1 MAGKKRLQGGIAPFL
16 IDPAKTDKNR
26 FESVGAK
33 MTFRELLDVSLHND
47 MLVFNEDD
55 ELIGSY
61 SDSGINDDCEIEMLE
76 LMEVISFEAVDANKL
91 CVIVEE

>member
-1 MAGKKRLQGGIAPFL
+1 MKQS
-16 IDPAKTDKNR
+16 D

-33 MTFRELLDVSLHND
+33 MTFRELLNASLHNN

-61 SDSGINDDCEIEMLE
+61 SDMGINDDCEIETLE
-76 LMEVISFEAVDANKL
+76 LCEVISFEAVDANKL

>member
-1 MAGKKRLQGGIAPFL
+1 
-16 IDPAKTDKNR
+16 
-26 FESVGAK
+26 
-33 MTFRELLDVSLHND
+33 MTFRELLDASLHNN

-61 SDSGINDDCEIEMLE
+61 SDMGINDDCEIEALE
-76 LMEVISFEAVDANKL
+76 LMEVISFEAVGANKL

>member
-1 MAGKKRLQGGIAPFL
+1 
-16 IDPAKTDKNR
+16 
-26 FESVGAK
+26 
-33 MTFRELLDVSLHND
+33 MTFRELLDVSLHNN

-61 SDSGINDDCEIEMLE
+61 SDMGIHDDSEIEALE

>member
-1 MAGKKRLQGGIAPFL
+1 
-16 IDPAKTDKNR
+16 
-26 FESVGAK
+26 
-33 MTFRELLDVSLHND
+33 MTFRELLDVSLHNN

-61 SDSGINDDCEIEMLE
+61 SDMGINDDSEIEALE
-76 LMEVISFEAVDANKL
+76 LMEVISFEAVDANNL

>member
-1 MAGKKRLQGGIAPFL
+1 
-16 IDPAKTDKNR
+16 
-26 FESVGAK
+26 
-33 MTFRELLDVSLHND
+33 MTFRELLNASLHNN
-47 MLVFNEDD
+47 MFVFNEDD

-61 SDSGINDDCEIEMLE
+61 SDMGINDDCEIEALE

>member
-1 MAGKKRLQGGIAPFL
+1 
-16 IDPAKTDKNR
+16 
-26 FESVGAK
+26 
-33 MTFRELLDVSLHND
+33 MTFRELLDVSLHNN

-61 SDSGINDDCEIEMLE
+61 SDIGINDDGEIETLE

-91 CVIVEE
+91 CVVVEG

>member
-1 MAGKKRLQGGIAPFL
+1 
-16 IDPAKTDKNR
+16 
-26 FESVGAK
+26 
-33 MTFRELLDVSLHND
+33 MTFRELLDASLHND

>member
-1 MAGKKRLQGGIAPFL
+1 
-16 IDPAKTDKNR
+16 
-26 FESVGAK
+26 
-33 MTFRELLDVSLHND
+33 MTFRELLDGSLHNN

-61 SDSGINDDCEIEMLE
+61 SDMGINDDCEIEALE

>member
-1 MAGKKRLQGGIAPFL
+1 
-16 IDPAKTDKNR
+16 
-26 FESVGAK
+26 
-33 MTFRELLDVSLHND
+33 MTFRELLDASLHNN

-61 SDSGINDDCEIEMLE
+61 SDMGINDDCEIEALE

>member
-1 MAGKKRLQGGIAPFL
+1 
-16 IDPAKTDKNR
+16 
-26 FESVGAK
+26 
-33 MTFRELLDVSLHND
+33 MTFRELLDASLHND

-61 SDSGINDDCEIEMLE
+61 SDSGINNDCEIEMLE